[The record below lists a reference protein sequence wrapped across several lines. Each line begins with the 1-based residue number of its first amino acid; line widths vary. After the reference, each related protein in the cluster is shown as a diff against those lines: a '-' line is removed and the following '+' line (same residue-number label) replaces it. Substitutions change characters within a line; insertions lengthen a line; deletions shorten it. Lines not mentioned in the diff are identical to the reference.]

1 MYQAVDVKSLLIT
14 QPLTNE
20 SIMKVHELPDDIFTD
35 KTLPS
40 SDIIFYHYSSEKD
53 SFKEKSILKRNAF
66 SLVINGR
73 KTMHFAEKTVHINDH
88 EVHLLSAGNCI
99 ASVNIE
105 RNKNKPF
112 ESLLVFF
119 NDKVLFDF
127 ESKHAGLISN
137 QKNKVQKKDAYIEFE
152 KDEFLNH
159 FIQSVL
165 MVMKNGR
172 QPSESMKQLKMQELF
187 LYLAE
192 NYPNK
197 MLSFKHTQPIPDI
210 ELKIR
215 KVAEANIYNNLTI
228 EELAF
233 LSDVSTST
241 FKRYF
246 KKIYNS
252 TPIEWNNKQRMK
264 LASQLLM
271 KEKPGEIWHK
281 LGYETHTG
289 FTKSFK
295 RYFGILPRDFTHK
308 MTLQE

>member
-1 MYQAVDVKSLLIT
+1 M
-14 QPLTNE
+14 N
-20 SIMKVHELPDDIFTD
+20 VHELPDDIFTD
-35 KTLPS
+35 KTLPD
-40 SDIIFYHYSSEKD
+40 SDIIFYHYSSVKD

-66 SLVINGR
+66 SLVINGT
-73 KTMHFAEKTVHINDH
+73 KTMHFAEKTVYIKEN

-99 ASVNIE
+99 ASVSIE
-105 RNKNKPF
+105 GYKPF

-119 NDKVLFDF
+119 TDEVLSDF
-127 ESKHAGLISN
+127 ESKHAGLIS
-137 QKNKVQKKDAYIEFE
+137 KYRGKILKTDRYIEFV
-152 KDEFLNH
+152 KDDFLNH

-165 MVMKNGR
+165 IAIKNGK

-187 LYLAE
+187 LHLAE
-192 NYPNK
+192 NQPLK
-197 MLSFKHTQPIPDI
+197 LLSFQHARTIPGV

-215 KVAEANIYNNLTI
+215 KVAEANIRNNLTI

-233 LSDVSTST
+233 LSDVSAST

-252 TPIEWNNKQRMK
+252 TPTEWNNRKRME
-264 LASQLLM
+264 LAGELLM
-271 KEKPGEIWHK
+271 KEKPGDIWHK

-295 RYFGILPRDFTHK
+295 KHFGVLPKYFAEKLNR
-308 MTLQE
+308 QE